1 VFHPF
6 TLIKGL
12 GLGAGLM
19 YLFDPQAGRRRRALL
34 GDRMTHLMNEAEGSF
49 RVGARDLRNRAR
61 GLVAEADSA
70 FGRDDADD
78 RVIAERVRSKMGR
91 AISHPRAIRVSCV
104 GGHVVLSGPILAS
117 EAGRLFE
124 AARSVRGVAGVE
136 DRLEYHDRP
145 GGHPALQGGVTR
157 TGERIEFLQESWS
170 PATRLLLGVAGG
182 MVALKL
188 LKWSGPT
195 SAATLGVLG
204 LVAAAGLSERAG
216 PPRPDASGRGTR
228 RPSALEMGQGAGI

>member
-19 YLFDPQAGRRRRALL
+19 YLFDPQVGRRRRALL
-34 GDRMTHLMNEAEGSF
+34 ADQMTHLVHEGEETF

-61 GLVAEADSA
+61 GLVAEAASA
-70 FGRDDADD
+70 FERDDADD

-91 AISHPRAIRVSCV
+91 VVSHPGAIEVSSRC
-104 GGHVVLSGPILAS
+104 GHVALSGPILAS
-117 EAGRLFE
+117 EAGRLIS
-124 AARSVRGVAGVE
+124 AVRTVRGVTGVE
-136 DRLEYHDRP
+136 DRLVYHDRP
-145 GGHPALQGGVTR
+145 GGHPALQGGATR

-188 LKWSGPT
+188 LKRSGLT

-216 PPRPDASGRGTR
+216 PPRPDASVRGTR